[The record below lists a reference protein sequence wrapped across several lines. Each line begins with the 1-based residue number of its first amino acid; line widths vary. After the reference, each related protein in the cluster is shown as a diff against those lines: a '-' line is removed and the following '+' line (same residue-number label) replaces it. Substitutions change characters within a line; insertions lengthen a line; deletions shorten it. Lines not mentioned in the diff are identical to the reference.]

1 MTLGRYPREPLATD
15 GELLAKNPA
24 GQPRADAL
32 VERLPSVIS
41 VNRSRGK
48 FWTWV
53 MEAFR
58 HSGIVT
64 QRPSVCPPQ
73 NGALNSVLDPL
84 SRERTRRATTHL
96 QNMRGCR
103 SLSRC
108 GSQRGRDAMVNRRTT
123 RLVDQNRELLAQVTH
138 MRLEAKEQ
146 ARKEWLQRAREQAA
160 RIANRAVSSTPRAPS
175 AVMQRSAVDDLDQH
189 GADSPRADLT
199 DSAARDPR
207 PKSDRPVPVR

>member
-73 NGALNSVLDPL
+73 NGALNSVLDSVEQGANTSCDDAFAEHAWLSQSFAMRFSKGEGRDGQSSNDEVGRSKPRASGASDAHAVGSKGASSQGMVAAGEGAGGAHCEP
-84 SRERTRRATTHL
+84 SRE
-96 QNMRGCR
+96 
-103 SLSRC
+103 
-108 GSQRGRDAMVNRRTT
+108 
-123 RLVDQNRELLAQVTH
+123 
-138 MRLEAKEQ
+138 
-146 ARKEWLQRAREQAA
+146 
-160 RIANRAVSSTPRAPS
+160 
-175 AVMQRSAVDDLDQH
+175 QH
-189 GADSPRADLT
+189 S
-199 DSAARDPR
+199 
-207 PKSDRPVPVR
+207 